1 MSNPKFI
8 KGFPLI
14 KFKSDELIK
23 SLQSGKIYLNSLKW
37 FRDYENDSGD
47 VVVGD
52 SFEAMIHINEATFV
66 HQESGEQIEMS
77 DCLIPTT
84 ESNSYVFCMTYIAPR
99 VESFQFDNQ
108 QKSEFTNFGD
118 TALIIL
124 DSEEFINRIRAAAN
138 AKGYEIYFSA
148 AHYYDESADLANVWF
163 SLMQGTHN
171 IAFWKRKAYSY
182 QQEFRILIPGSGL
195 TDDHL
200 ELDIGDIS
208 DISIIQSTDKVLEM
222 KIEKVK

>member
-1 MSNPKFI
+1 MSNQRYI

-14 KFKSDELIK
+14 KFKSEELIK
-23 SLQSGKIYLNSLKW
+23 SLQSGKIYLNNLKW
-37 FRDYENDSGD
+37 FREYENDAGD

-52 SFEAMIHINEATFV
+52 SFEAMLHVNEATFI
-66 HQESGEQIEMS
+66 QPESGERIELS
-77 DCLIPTT
+77 DCLIPTI
-84 ESNSYVFCMTYIAPR
+84 ESNSYVFCMTYITPR
-99 VESFQFDNQ
+99 VESFQFDEQ
-108 QKSEFTNFGD
+108 QKCEFKNFGD

-124 DSEEFINRIRAAAN
+124 DSEKFINLIREAAK
-138 AKGYEIYFSA
+138 AKGYEIYISVVN
-148 AHYYDESADLANVWF
+148 YYDETTDSANIWF

-182 QQEFRILIPGSGL
+182 QQELRILIPGSDL

-208 DISIIQSTDKVLEM
+208 DISTMLSTDEVLTM
-222 KIEKVK
+222 KIEKVR